1 MHRRVGSWGLTTG
14 FVETPRKGED
24 SVSGLKISASWTG
37 FSQISCIAQMIFGIL
52 LFATSTWYLS
62 VTGRTSGQI
71 IGGTSLVLG
80 AAGLLG
86 TAHQKPQFQTLFI
99 VGMGFMA
106 LLTFEFVG
114 QIGRDME
121 VHCNF
126 AESYIRLAHLEE
138 TVVAM
143 NKDHI
148 VDRLFYRLNE
158 LDDMMDMVSEGTVH
172 VTELRSAQEGLK
184 KQDKDYLESKIDS
197 LHKHAENMLEHI
209 YRKAKEMEEEH
220 KGDTE
225 VFESQKEARAVLEGH
240 LNNIQKVL
248 ENVPDNGLSH
258 GEMTYELYEML
269 YNALKGGHPDSEAME
284 AEEAHLPYVKASF
297 ERSERDRYHEFDM
310 TNKGEELDKIYKEK
324 EQARKAF
331 ELKMAGWNDGSN
343 IKDKKSFDH
352 SLMSSLSALPAH
364 CLSETSHYAS
374 MKWGGWAL
382 MLSQVMAA
390 YVAAT
395 NLVVNP
401 KRD

>member
-1 MHRRVGSWGLTTG
+1 
-14 FVETPRKGED
+14 
-24 SVSGLKISASWTG
+24 
-37 FSQISCIAQMIFGIL
+37 
-52 LFATSTWYLS
+52 
-62 VTGRTSGQI
+62 
-71 IGGTSLVLG
+71 VLG

-114 QIGRDME
+114 QIGRDLE

-126 AESYIRLAHLEE
+126 AESYVRLAHLEE

-143 NKDHI
+143 NKDNI
-148 VDRLFYRLNE
+148 VERLFSRLNE
-158 LDDMMDMVSEGTVH
+158 LDDIMDMVSEGTVH

-184 KQDKDYLESKIDS
+184 KQDKDYIESKINT
-197 LHKHAENMLEHI
+197 LHQHAETMLEHI
-209 YRKAKEMEEEH
+209 YNKAKEMEAEQ
-220 KGDTE
+220 KDNPQA
-225 VFESQKEARAVLEGH
+225 FESQKEARAVLEGH

-248 ENVPDNGLSH
+248 ESIPDNGLRH
-258 GEMTYELYEML
+258 GEMTYEHYEML
-269 YNALKGGHPDSEAME
+269 YNALKGGHPDSDAMK
-284 AEEAHLPYVKASF
+284 AEEEHLPFVRASF
-297 ERSERDRYHEFDM
+297 ERSERDQYHEFDM
-310 TNKGEELDKIYKEK
+310 INKGAELDKIFTEK

-331 ELKMAGWNDGSN
+331 ELKMAGWNDGN
-343 IKDKKSFDH
+343 TITDKKRFEQ

-364 CLSETSHYAS
+364 CLSEASHYAS

-382 MLSQVMAA
+382 LLSQVLAA

-395 NLVVNP
+395 NLVVTP